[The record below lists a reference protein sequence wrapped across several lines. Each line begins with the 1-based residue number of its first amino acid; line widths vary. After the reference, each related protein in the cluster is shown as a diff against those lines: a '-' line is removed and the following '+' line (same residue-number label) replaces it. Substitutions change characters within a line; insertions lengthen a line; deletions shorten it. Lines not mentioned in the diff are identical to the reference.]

1 MRVKP
6 AEGRAVR
13 DPLTKQLLP
22 AAGRDV
28 PDNQFW
34 RRRLRDGDVVSEGE
48 AEAAPERSTHAHAD
62 AARNGPPS
70 PRRSGTEG

>member
-13 DPLTKQLLP
+13 DPVTMQLLP
-22 AAGRDV
+22 DGGREV

-34 RRRLRDGDVVSEGE
+34 RRRLRDGDVIADAPAQHAPRHR
-48 AEAAPERSTHAHAD
+48 AEA
-62 AARNGPPS
+62 
-70 PRRSGTEG
+70 